1 MATNQ
6 DILDFLKNEQEARN
20 REKDEEKEARSK
32 ERQEDMAQIS
42 DMIRNG
48 VKEEVKNAIQPVEDR
63 MML

>member
-6 DILDFLKNEQEARN
+6 DILSFLKNSQEARN